1 MDKLALHRATHPKL
15 CVEPR
20 EPEKL
25 TVNYIGKYLSEAS
38 NGRPTCKAGT
48 ACIAYNFC
56 PHPNSEVSGRG
67 LILSA
72 FYLPSEEFAFETF
85 HATAVNKTIQKWA
98 DCAIFANC
106 IWHRKSLLVKKCLT
120 LFPMGKEFL
129 QVKSHFITLLESMA
143 SIVKM
148 RSIPSEQATVTRLA
162 ILYEH
167 SIAPIICPS
176 NAISIQE
183 SWGMPKIRGIF
194 SDMRATAWSV
204 VD

>member
-1 MDKLALHRATHPKL
+1 VMDKLALHRATHPKL

-85 HATAVNKTIQKWA
+85 HATAVNKTI
-98 DCAIFANC
+98 
-106 IWHRKSLLVKKCLT
+106 
-120 LFPMGKEFL
+120 PEMGRL
-129 QVKSHFITLLESMA
+129 CYICQLYMA
-143 SIVKM
+143 SQIIVGEKM
-148 RSIPSEQATVTRLA
+148 SDAVSDGQRILASEIPFHHIVGIHGEYREDAVYPLGTSDSNTPR
-162 ILYEH
+162 Y
-167 SIAPIICPS
+167 PIRTFNSADYLPVER
-176 NAISIQE
+176 NQYTGKLGYAE
-183 SWGMPKIRGIF
+183 DPRHF
-194 SDMRATAWSV
+194 F
-204 VD
+204 